1 MLFSY
6 RKKEE
11 KNIIHSLLLC
21 VCMLSCLIPVWL
33 FATLWTRACQA
44 PLSIGFSR
52 QEYWEWVAIPFSR
65 GSSQP
70 RDWTHVSFISC
81 MTGELFTTSAAYG
94 PSFIALSSIFAARF
108 SLWSP
113 LCVSFYHV
121 PLKMPSRLVPDSFLT
136 IHHPGHL
143 LGIHDLTPSWM
154 SVTLKVH
161 NQPELF
167 PELQVLRPQ
176 TPQLFSLFLL
186 LLIKPTL
193 FSKELMLL
201 RRIIKI
207 HLKSYI
213 KAIWKGKIHV
223 KVKMKAIKK

>member
-21 VCMLSCLIPVWL
+21 VCMLSCLIPVW
-33 FATLWTRACQA
+33 FFVTLWTIACQA

-52 QEYWEWVAIPFSR
+52 QEYREWVAIPFSR
-65 GSSQP
+65 GSSQQK
-70 RDWTHVSFISC
+70 DWTHVSYISC
-81 MTGELFTTSAAYG
+81 ITGEFFTTSATYG
-94 PSFIALSSIFAARF
+94 PSFLALSSIFTAGF

-121 PLKMPSRLVPDSFLT
+121 PLKMPSRLVLDSFLT
-136 IHHPGHL
+136 THHPGHL
-143 LGIHDLTPSWM
+143 LGIHDLTHSWM

-167 PELQVLRPQ
+167 LELQVLRPQ
-176 TPQLFSLFLL
+176 TPQLFSLFVF
-186 LLIKPTL
+186 IANQT
-193 FSKELMLL
+193 
-201 RRIIKI
+201 
-207 HLKSYI
+207 HLVFKRTY
-213 KAIWKGKIHV
+213 
-223 KVKMKAIKK
+223 AIKEDYKDTIKKLHKGNMKRQNPCEGKSEGN